1 MKNIIPVFILA
12 AFLFAAPARVSALA
26 TGAPPPDFTVTDIAG
41 TEHTLSKL
49 KGSVVLLDFWA
60 TWCPPC
66 RVEVPHLI
74 DIQKR
79 FGDRKFVLI
88 SVSLDR
94 DIAAARR
101 FVREKEMNWVHVI
114 DSRSA
119 RELAEKYEVR
129 FIPSTFV
136 IDRTGKIAATQL
148 RGGALKDKIGALLK

>member
-1 MKNIIPVFILA
+1 MKRTRTLLLIASFMLGA
-12 AFLFAAPARVSALA
+12 ALFCQAQ
-26 TGAPPPDFTVTDIAG
+26 GAGITPPDFTVTDITGA
-41 TEHTLSKL
+41 EHTLSKL

-88 SVSLDR
+88 SISLDR
-94 DIAAARR
+94 DLEAARR
-101 FVREKEMNWVHVI
+101 FVKDKGMDWVHVI
-114 DSRSA
+114 DRQAA
-119 RELAEKYEVR
+119 RELAEKYEVS

-136 IDRTGKIAATQL
+136 IDRGGKIAATQL
-148 RGGALKDKIGALLK
+148 RGNGLKDRIAALLK